1 MMRYRQRNSKID
13 WWIVLLYFA
22 LVGFGWLNI
31 YSASMSDTQNIW
43 DVTQIY
49 SKQLIWILLSVV
61 LIIFILAVEAKFYE
75 RFSSLI
81 YLFALAALVG
91 LYVFGQTVNGATS
104 WYAFGGFSI
113 QPSEF
118 AKTATALALG
128 KFVGDIQT
136 NIRSWQDQWKS
147 LLIMLL
153 PALLIIPQPD
163 PGSALVYLAFILPL
177 YREGLNYLFLTFAA
191 ALGLLFIGTLLL
203 EVQGIAL
210 LLLLVLGLNLWNQKR
225 KRMRIKWGQSLI
237 IFALA
242 IGFAYSVNY
251 VFYSVFEQRHRD
263 RINLV
268 LGKTVD
274 SNSIGYNTHQSEIA
288 IGSGRWWGKGW
299 LQGTQTKGNFV
310 PEQHTD
316 YIFSTVGEEW
326 GFIGSLFLISLF
338 VALILRVLYRAEKQ
352 KSIFGRVYGYSVAS
366 ILFIHFMINIGMV
379 IGLLP
384 TVGIPLPF
392 ISYGGSGLWG
402 FTILLFIFV
411 KLDSANYINIS

>member
-1 MMRYRQRNSKID
+1 MGYTRRNSKID
-13 WWIVLLYFA
+13 WWMVGLYTA
-22 LVGFGWLNI
+22 LVCFGWVNI
-31 YSASMSDTQNIW
+31 YSASLTETQSLLDLNE
-43 DVTQIY
+43 IY
-49 SKQLIWILLSVV
+49 GKQLLWILLSVV
-61 LIIFILAVEAKFYE
+61 LIVFILAVESKFYE

-81 YLFALAALVG
+81 YLFALVALLG
-91 LYVFGQTVNGATS
+91 LYAFGQTINGATS
-104 WYAFGGFSI
+104 WYSFGGFSL

-136 NIRSWQDQWKS
+136 NIKQWQDQWKS
-147 LLIMLL
+147 ILIIGL

-163 PGSALVYLAFILPL
+163 PGSALVYAAFILPL
-177 YREGLNYLFLTFAA
+177 YREGLNYLFLSFAV
-191 ALGLLFIGTLLL
+191 ALGLLFVGTLLL
-203 EVQGIAL
+203 EVNGMLIV
-210 LLLLVLGLNLWNQKR
+210 LLVLVMGYLWWQKR
-225 KRMRIKWGQSLI
+225 NRHRIKWGRL
-237 IFALA
+237 FVTWAMA
-242 IGFAYSVNY
+242 IGFVYSVNY
-251 VFYSVFEQRHRD
+251 VFHSVFEQRHRD

-268 LGKTVD
+268 LGKAVD

-326 GFIGSLFLISLF
+326 GFMGSTFLLMLF

-366 ILFIHFMINIGMV
+366 IIFLHFFVNIGMV

-384 TVGIPLPF
+384 TVGIPLPL

-402 FTILLFIFV
+402 FTILLFIFI
-411 KLDSANYINIS
+411 KLDSANYVNIS

>member
-1 MMRYRQRNSKID
+1 MGYTRRNSKID
-13 WWIVLLYFA
+13 WWMVGLYTA
-22 LVGFGWLNI
+22 LVCSGWVNI
-31 YSASMSDTQNIW
+31 YSASLTETQSLLDLNE
-43 DVTQIY
+43 IY
-49 SKQLIWILLSVV
+49 GKQLLWILLSVV
-61 LIIFILAVEAKFYE
+61 LIVFILAVESKFYE

-81 YLFALAALVG
+81 YLFALVALLG
-91 LYVFGQTVNGATS
+91 LYAFGQTINGATS
-104 WYAFGGFSI
+104 WYSFGGFSL

-136 NIRSWQDQWKS
+136 NIKQWQDQWKS
-147 LLIMLL
+147 ILIIGL

-163 PGSALVYLAFILPL
+163 PGSALVYAAFILPL
-177 YREGLNYLFLTFAA
+177 YREGLNYLFLSFAV
-191 ALGLLFIGTLLL
+191 ALGLLFVGTLLL
-203 EVQGIAL
+203 EVNGMLIV
-210 LLLLVLGLNLWNQKR
+210 LLVLVMGYLWWQKR
-225 KRMRIKWGQSLI
+225 NRHRIKWGRL
-237 IFALA
+237 FVTWAMA
-242 IGFAYSVNY
+242 IGFVYSVNY
-251 VFYSVFEQRHRD
+251 VFHSVFEQRHRD

-326 GFIGSLFLISLF
+326 GFMGSTFLIMLF

-366 ILFIHFMINIGMV
+366 IIFLHFFVNIGMV

-384 TVGIPLPF
+384 TVGIPLPL

-402 FTILLFIFV
+402 FTILLFIFI
-411 KLDSANYINIS
+411 KLDSANYVNIS

>member
-1 MMRYRQRNSKID
+1 MRYPQSNSKID
-13 WWIVLLYFA
+13 WWIIILYFA

-31 YSASMSDTQNIW
+31 YSASMSTTQNIW
-43 DVTQIY
+43 DLNQIY
-49 SKQLIWILLSVV
+49 SKQLVWILLSVV
-61 LIIFILAVEAKFYE
+61 LIVFILAVEAKFYE

-153 PALLIIPQPD
+153 PALLIIHQPD
-163 PGSALVYLAFILPL
+163 PGSALVYAAFILPL

-191 ALGLLFIGTLLL
+191 ALGLLFIGTLLF
-203 EVQGIAL
+203 EVQGIV
-210 LLLLVLGLNLWNQKR
+210 LLLVVFLGLYLWQQKR
-225 KRMRIKWGQSLI
+225 KRKRIKWGQSLI
-237 IFALA
+237 ILALA

-326 GFIGSLFLISLF
+326 GFMGALFLISLF
-338 VALILRVLYRAEKQ
+338 IALILRVLYRAEKQ

-366 ILFIHFMINIGMV
+366 IIFIHFMVNIGMV

>member
-1 MMRYRQRNSKID
+1 MGYTRRNSKID
-13 WWIVLLYFA
+13 WWMVGLYTA
-22 LVGFGWLNI
+22 LVCSGWVNI
-31 YSASMSDTQNIW
+31 YSASLTETQSLLDLNE
-43 DVTQIY
+43 IY
-49 SKQLIWILLSVV
+49 GKQLLWILLSVV
-61 LIIFILAVEAKFYE
+61 LIVFILAVESKFYE

-81 YLFALAALVG
+81 YLFALVALLG
-91 LYVFGQTVNGATS
+91 LYAFGQTINGATS
-104 WYAFGGFSI
+104 WYSFGGFSL

-136 NIRSWQDQWKS
+136 NIKQWQDQWKS
-147 LLIMLL
+147 ILIIGL

-163 PGSALVYLAFILPL
+163 PGSALVYAAFILPL
-177 YREGLNYLFLTFAA
+177 YREGLNYLFLSFAV
-191 ALGLLFIGTLLL
+191 ALGLLFVGTLLL
-203 EVQGIAL
+203 EVNGMLIV
-210 LLLLVLGLNLWNQKR
+210 LLVLVMGYLWWQKR
-225 KRMRIKWGQSLI
+225 NRHRIKWGRL
-237 IFALA
+237 FVTWAMA
-242 IGFAYSVNY
+242 IGFVYSVNY
-251 VFYSVFEQRHRD
+251 VFNSVFEQRHRD

-268 LGKTVD
+268 LGKAVD

-326 GFIGSLFLISLF
+326 GFMGSTFLIMLF
-338 VALILRVLYRAEKQ
+338 VAWILRVLYRAEKQ

-366 ILFIHFMINIGMV
+366 IIFLHFFVNIGMV

-384 TVGIPLPF
+384 TVGIPLPL

-402 FTILLFIFV
+402 FTILLFIFI
-411 KLDSANYINIS
+411 KLDSANYVNIS

>member
-1 MMRYRQRNSKID
+1 MGYTRRNSKID
-13 WWIVLLYFA
+13 WWMVGLYAA
-22 LVGFGWLNI
+22 LVCFGWVNI
-31 YSASMSDTQNIW
+31 YSASLTEAQSFLDLNE
-43 DVTQIY
+43 IY
-49 SKQLIWILLSVV
+49 GKQLIWILLSIV
-61 LIIFILAVEAKFYE
+61 LIVFILAVESKFYE

-81 YLFALAALVG
+81 YLFALVALLG
-91 LYVFGQTVNGATS
+91 LYALGQTINGATS
-104 WYAFGGFSI
+104 WYSFGGFSL

-136 NIRSWQDQWKS
+136 NIKQWQDQWKS
-147 LLIMLL
+147 ILIIGL

-163 PGSALVYLAFILPL
+163 PGSALVYAAFILPL
-177 YREGLNYLFLTFAA
+177 YREGLNYLFLSFAL

-203 EVQGIAL
+203 EVNGMLIVM
-210 LLLLVLGLNLWNQKR
+210 LVLVMGYLWWKKR
-225 KRMRIKWGQSLI
+225 NRHRIKWGRLFMTWAI
-237 IFALA
+237 A
-242 IGFAYSVNY
+242 IGFVYSVNY
-251 VFYSVFEQRHRD
+251 VFHSVFEQRHRD

-326 GFIGSLFLISLF
+326 GFMGSTFLIMLF

-366 ILFIHFMINIGMV
+366 IIFLHFFVNIGMV

-384 TVGIPLPF
+384 TVGIPLPL

-402 FTILLFIFV
+402 FTILLFIFI
-411 KLDSANYINIS
+411 KLDSANYVNIS

>member
-1 MMRYRQRNSKID
+1 MGYTRRNSKID
-13 WWIVLLYFA
+13 WWMVGLYTA
-22 LVGFGWLNI
+22 LVCFGWANI
-31 YSASMSDTQNIW
+31 YSASLTETQSLLDLNE
-43 DVTQIY
+43 IY
-49 SKQLIWILLSVV
+49 GKQLLWILLSVV
-61 LIIFILAVEAKFYE
+61 LIVFILAVESKFYE

-81 YLFALAALVG
+81 YLFALVALLG
-91 LYVFGQTVNGATS
+91 LYAFGQTINGATS
-104 WYAFGGFSI
+104 WYSFGGFSL

-136 NIRSWQDQWKS
+136 NIKQWQDQWKS
-147 LLIMLL
+147 ILIIGL

-163 PGSALVYLAFILPL
+163 PGSALVYAAFILPL
-177 YREGLNYLFLTFAA
+177 YREGLNYLFLSFAV
-191 ALGLLFIGTLLL
+191 ALGLLFVGTLLL
-203 EVQGIAL
+203 EVNGMLIV
-210 LLLLVLGLNLWNQKR
+210 LLVLVMGYLWWQKR
-225 KRMRIKWGQSLI
+225 NRHRIKWGRL
-237 IFALA
+237 FVTWAMA
-242 IGFAYSVNY
+242 IGFVYSVNY
-251 VFYSVFEQRHRD
+251 VFNSVFEQRHRD

-268 LGKTVD
+268 LGKAVD

-326 GFIGSLFLISLF
+326 GFMGSTFLIMLF

-366 ILFIHFMINIGMV
+366 IIFLHFFVNIGMV

-384 TVGIPLPF
+384 TVGIPLPL

-402 FTILLFIFV
+402 FTILLFIFI
-411 KLDSANYINIS
+411 KLDSANYVNIS

>member
-1 MMRYRQRNSKID
+1 MGYTRRNSKID
-13 WWIVLLYFA
+13 WWMVGLYTA
-22 LVGFGWLNI
+22 LVCFGWVNI
-31 YSASMSDTQNIW
+31 YSASLTETQSLLDLNE
-43 DVTQIY
+43 IY
-49 SKQLIWILLSVV
+49 GKQLLWILLSVV
-61 LIIFILAVEAKFYE
+61 LIVFILAVESKFYE

-81 YLFALAALVG
+81 YLFALVALLG
-91 LYVFGQTVNGATS
+91 LYAFGQTINGATS
-104 WYAFGGFSI
+104 WYSFGGFSL

-136 NIRSWQDQWKS
+136 NIKQWQDQWKS
-147 LLIMLL
+147 ILIIGL

-163 PGSALVYLAFILPL
+163 PGSALVYAAFILPL
-177 YREGLNYLFLTFAA
+177 YREGLNYLFLSFAV
-191 ALGLLFIGTLLL
+191 ALGLLFVGTLLL
-203 EVQGIAL
+203 EVNGMLIVL
-210 LLLLVLGLNLWNQKR
+210 LGLVMGYLWWKKR
-225 KRMRIKWGQSLI
+225 NRHRIKWGRL
-237 IFALA
+237 FVTWAMA
-242 IGFAYSVNY
+242 IGFVYSVNY
-251 VFYSVFEQRHRD
+251 VFHSVFEQRHRD
-263 RINLV
+263 RFNLV
-268 LGKTVD
+268 LGKAVD

-326 GFIGSLFLISLF
+326 GFMGSTFLIMLF

-366 ILFIHFMINIGMV
+366 IIFLHFFVNIGMV

-384 TVGIPLPF
+384 TVGIPLPL

-402 FTILLFIFV
+402 FTILLFIFI
-411 KLDSANYINIS
+411 KLDSANYVNIS

>member
-1 MMRYRQRNSKID
+1 MGYTRRNSKID
-13 WWIVLLYFA
+13 WWMVGLYTA
-22 LVGFGWLNI
+22 LVCFGWVNI
-31 YSASMSDTQNIW
+31 YSASLTETQSLLDLNE
-43 DVTQIY
+43 IY
-49 SKQLIWILLSVV
+49 GKQLLWILLSVV
-61 LIIFILAVEAKFYE
+61 LIVFILAVESKFYE

-81 YLFALAALVG
+81 YLFALVALLG
-91 LYVFGQTVNGATS
+91 LYAFGQTINGATS
-104 WYAFGGFSI
+104 WYSFGGFNL

-136 NIRSWQDQWKS
+136 NIKQWQDQWKS
-147 LLIMLL
+147 ILIIGL

-163 PGSALVYLAFILPL
+163 PGSALVYAAFILPL
-177 YREGLNYLFLTFAA
+177 YREGLNYLFLSFAV
-191 ALGLLFIGTLLL
+191 ALGLLFVGTLLL
-203 EVQGIAL
+203 EVNGMLIVL
-210 LLLLVLGLNLWNQKR
+210 LGLVMGYLWWKKR
-225 KRMRIKWGQSLI
+225 NRHRIKWGRL
-237 IFALA
+237 FVTWAMA
-242 IGFAYSVNY
+242 IGFVYSVNY
-251 VFYSVFEQRHRD
+251 VFHSVFEQRHRD

-268 LGKTVD
+268 LGKAVD

-326 GFIGSLFLISLF
+326 GFMGSTFLIMLF

-366 ILFIHFMINIGMV
+366 IIFLHFFVNIGMV

-384 TVGIPLPF
+384 TVGIPLPL

-402 FTILLFIFV
+402 FTILLFIFI
-411 KLDSANYINIS
+411 KLDSANYVNIS

>member
-1 MMRYRQRNSKID
+1 MGYTRRNSKID
-13 WWIVLLYFA
+13 WWMVGLYTA
-22 LVGFGWLNI
+22 LVCFGWVNI
-31 YSASMSDTQNIW
+31 YSASLTEAQSLLDLNE
-43 DVTQIY
+43 IY
-49 SKQLIWILLSVV
+49 GKQLLWILLSVV
-61 LIIFILAVEAKFYE
+61 LIVFILAVESKFYE

-81 YLFALAALVG
+81 YLFALVALLG
-91 LYVFGQTVNGATS
+91 LYAFGQTINGATS
-104 WYAFGGFSI
+104 WYSFGGFSL

-136 NIRSWQDQWKS
+136 NIKQWQDQWKS
-147 LLIMLL
+147 ILIIGL

-163 PGSALVYLAFILPL
+163 PGSALVYAAFILPL
-177 YREGLNYLFLTFAA
+177 YREGLNYLFLSFAV
-191 ALGLLFIGTLLL
+191 ALGLLFVGTLLL
-203 EVQGIAL
+203 EVNGMLI
-210 LLLLVLGLNLWNQKR
+210 LLLVLVMGYLWWQKR
-225 KRMRIKWGQSLI
+225 NRHRIKWGRL
-237 IFALA
+237 FVTWAMA
-242 IGFAYSVNY
+242 IGFVYSVNY
-251 VFYSVFEQRHRD
+251 VFHSVFEQRHRD

-268 LGKTVD
+268 LGKAVD

-326 GFIGSLFLISLF
+326 GFMGSTFLIMLF

-366 ILFIHFMINIGMV
+366 IIFLHFFVNIGMV

-384 TVGIPLPF
+384 TVGIPLPL

-402 FTILLFIFV
+402 FTILLFIFI
-411 KLDSANYINIS
+411 KLDSANYVNIS

>member
-1 MMRYRQRNSKID
+1 MRYSQTRSKID
-13 WWIVLLYFA
+13 WWIVILYFA
-22 LVGFGWLNI
+22 LVGFGWMNI
-31 YSASMSDTQNIW
+31 YSASLSDTQVIW
-43 DVTQIY
+43 DLNQIY
-49 SKQLIWILLSVV
+49 SKQLLWILLSMV
-61 LIIFILAVEAKFYE
+61 LIVFILAVEAKFYE

-81 YLFALAALVG
+81 YLFALGALLG
-91 LYVFGQTVNGATS
+91 LYAFGQTVNGATS

-147 LLIMLL
+147 LLIMVL

-163 PGSALVYLAFILPL
+163 PGSALVYAAFILPL
-177 YREGLNYLFLTFAA
+177 YREGLNYLFLSFAT

-203 EVQGIAL
+203 EVQGMML
-210 LLLLVLGLNLWNQKR
+210 LLGAFLVIYLWRQKR
-225 KRMRIKWGQSLI
+225 KRKRIKWGQSLI
-237 IFALA
+237 TFALA
-242 IGFAYSVNY
+242 LGFVFSVNY

-268 LGKTVD
+268 LGKAVD

-288 IGSGRWWGKGW
+288 IGSGRWLGKGW

-316 YIFSTVGEEW
+316 YIFSTIGEEW
-326 GFIGSLFLISLF
+326 GFIGSLLLISLF

-366 ILFIHFMINIGMV
+366 IIFLHFFVNIGMV

>member
-1 MMRYRQRNSKID
+1 MGYTRRNSKID
-13 WWIVLLYFA
+13 WWMVGLYTA
-22 LVGFGWLNI
+22 LVCSGWANI
-31 YSASMSDTQNIW
+31 YSASLTETQSLLDLNE
-43 DVTQIY
+43 IY
-49 SKQLIWILLSVV
+49 GKQLLWILLSVV
-61 LIIFILAVEAKFYE
+61 LIVFILAVESKFYE

-81 YLFALAALVG
+81 YLFALVALLG
-91 LYVFGQTVNGATS
+91 LYAFGQTINGATS
-104 WYAFGGFSI
+104 WYSFGGFSL

-136 NIRSWQDQWKS
+136 NIKQWQDQWKS
-147 LLIMLL
+147 ILIIGL

-163 PGSALVYLAFILPL
+163 PGSALVYAAFILPL
-177 YREGLNYLFLTFAA
+177 YREGLNYLFLSFAV
-191 ALGLLFIGTLLL
+191 ALGLLFVGTLLL
-203 EVQGIAL
+203 EVNGMLIV
-210 LLLLVLGLNLWNQKR
+210 LLVLVMGYLWWQKR
-225 KRMRIKWGQSLI
+225 NRHRIKWGRL
-237 IFALA
+237 FVTWAMA
-242 IGFAYSVNY
+242 IGFVYSVNY
-251 VFYSVFEQRHRD
+251 VFNSVFEQRHRD

-268 LGKTVD
+268 LGKAVD

-326 GFIGSLFLISLF
+326 GFMGSTFLIMLF

-366 ILFIHFMINIGMV
+366 IIFLHFFVNIGMV

-384 TVGIPLPF
+384 TVGIPLPL

-402 FTILLFIFV
+402 FTILLFIFI
-411 KLDSANYINIS
+411 KLDSANYVNIS

>member
-1 MMRYRQRNSKID
+1 MGYTRRNSKID
-13 WWIVLLYFA
+13 WWMVGLYTA
-22 LVGFGWLNI
+22 LVCSGWVNI
-31 YSASMSDTQNIW
+31 YSASLTETQSLLDLNE
-43 DVTQIY
+43 IY
-49 SKQLIWILLSVV
+49 GKQLLWILLSVV
-61 LIIFILAVEAKFYE
+61 LIVFILAVESKFYE

-81 YLFALAALVG
+81 YLFALVALLG
-91 LYVFGQTVNGATS
+91 LYAFGQTINGATS
-104 WYAFGGFSI
+104 WYSFGGFSL

-136 NIRSWQDQWKS
+136 NIKQWQDQWKS
-147 LLIMLL
+147 ILIIGL

-163 PGSALVYLAFILPL
+163 PGSALVYAAFILPL
-177 YREGLNYLFLTFAA
+177 YREGLNYLFLSFAV
-191 ALGLLFIGTLLL
+191 ALGLLFVGTLLL
-203 EVQGIAL
+203 EVNGMLIVL
-210 LLLLVLGLNLWNQKR
+210 LGLVMGYLWWKKR
-225 KRMRIKWGQSLI
+225 NRHRIKWGRL
-237 IFALA
+237 FVTWAMA
-242 IGFAYSVNY
+242 IGFVYSVNY
-251 VFYSVFEQRHRD
+251 VFHSVFEQRHRD

-268 LGKTVD
+268 LGKAVD

-326 GFIGSLFLISLF
+326 GFMGSTFLIMLF

-366 ILFIHFMINIGMV
+366 IIFLHFFVNIGMV

-384 TVGIPLPF
+384 TVGIPLPL

-402 FTILLFIFV
+402 FTILLFIFI
-411 KLDSANYINIS
+411 KLDSANYVNIS

>member
-1 MMRYRQRNSKID
+1 MRYTQRSSKID
-13 WWIVLLYFA
+13 WWIVVLYFT
-22 LVGFGWLNI
+22 LVGFGWMNI
-31 YSASMSDTQNIW
+31 YSASLSETQSILDLN
-43 DVTQIY
+43 QIY
-49 SKQLIWILLSVV
+49 GKQLLWILLSVV
-61 LIIFILAVEAKFYE
+61 LIVFILAVEAKFYE

-81 YLFALAALVG
+81 YLFALAALLG
-91 LYVFGQTVNGATS
+91 LYAFGQTVNGATS

-147 LLIMLL
+147 LLIMIL

-163 PGSALVYLAFILPL
+163 PGSALVYAAFILPL
-177 YREGLNYLFLTFAA
+177 YREGLNYLFLSFAA

-203 EVQGIAL
+203 EIQGMIAI
-210 LLLLVLGLNLWNQKR
+210 LLVLLGIYLWRQKR
-225 KRMRIKWGQSLI
+225 KRKRIKWGQSLI
-237 IFALA
+237 ILALA
-242 IGFAYSVNY
+242 IGFVYSVNY

-274 SNSIGYNTHQSEIA
+274 SKSIGYNTHQSEIA

-326 GFIGSLFLISLF
+326 GFMGSLFLISLF

-366 ILFIHFMINIGMV
+366 IIFLHFFVNIGMV
-379 IGLLP
+379 VGLLP

>member
-1 MMRYRQRNSKID
+1 MGYTRRNSKID
-13 WWIVLLYFA
+13 WWMVGLYTA
-22 LVGFGWLNI
+22 LVCFGWVNI
-31 YSASMSDTQNIW
+31 YSASLTETQSLLDLNE
-43 DVTQIY
+43 IY
-49 SKQLIWILLSVV
+49 GKQLLWILLSVV
-61 LIIFILAVEAKFYE
+61 LIVFILAVESKFYE

-81 YLFALAALVG
+81 YLFALVALLG
-91 LYVFGQTVNGATS
+91 LYAFGQTINGATS
-104 WYAFGGFSI
+104 WYSFGGFSL

-136 NIRSWQDQWKS
+136 NIKQWQDQWKS
-147 LLIMLL
+147 ILIIGL

-163 PGSALVYLAFILPL
+163 PGSALVYAAFILPL
-177 YREGLNYLFLTFAA
+177 YREGLNYLFLSFAV
-191 ALGLLFIGTLLL
+191 ALGLLFVGTLLL
-203 EVQGIAL
+203 EVNGMLIVL
-210 LLLLVLGLNLWNQKR
+210 LGLVMGYLWWKKR
-225 KRMRIKWGQSLI
+225 NRHRIKWGRL
-237 IFALA
+237 FMTWAMA
-242 IGFAYSVNY
+242 IGFVYSVSY
-251 VFYSVFEQRHRD
+251 VFHSVFEQRHRD

-268 LGKTVD
+268 LGKAVD

-326 GFIGSLFLISLF
+326 GFMGSTFLIMLF

-366 ILFIHFMINIGMV
+366 IIFLHFFVNIGMV

-384 TVGIPLPF
+384 TVGIPLPL

-402 FTILLFIFV
+402 FTILLFIFI
-411 KLDSANYINIS
+411 KLDSANYVNIS

>member
-1 MMRYRQRNSKID
+1 MGYTGRNSKID
-13 WWIVLLYFA
+13 WWMVGLYTA
-22 LVGFGWLNI
+22 LVCSGWVNI
-31 YSASMSDTQNIW
+31 YSASLTETQSLLDLNE
-43 DVTQIY
+43 IY
-49 SKQLIWILLSVV
+49 GKQLLWRLLSVV
-61 LIIFILAVEAKFYE
+61 LIVFILAVESKFYE

-81 YLFALAALVG
+81 YLFALVALLG
-91 LYVFGQTVNGATS
+91 LYAFGQTINGATS
-104 WYAFGGFSI
+104 WYSFGGFSL

-136 NIRSWQDQWKS
+136 NIKQWQDQWKS
-147 LLIMLL
+147 ILIIGL

-163 PGSALVYLAFILPL
+163 PGSALVYAAFILPL
-177 YREGLNYLFLTFAA
+177 YREGLNYLFLSFAV
-191 ALGLLFIGTLLL
+191 ALGLLFVGTLLL
-203 EVQGIAL
+203 EVNGMLIV
-210 LLLLVLGLNLWNQKR
+210 LLVLVMGYLWWQKR
-225 KRMRIKWGQSLI
+225 NRHRIKWGRL
-237 IFALA
+237 FVTWAMA
-242 IGFAYSVNY
+242 IGFVYSVNY
-251 VFYSVFEQRHRD
+251 VFNSVFEQRHRD

-268 LGKTVD
+268 LGKAVD

-326 GFIGSLFLISLF
+326 GFMGSTFLIMLF

-366 ILFIHFMINIGMV
+366 IIFLHFFVNIGMV

-384 TVGIPLPF
+384 TVGIPLPL

-402 FTILLFIFV
+402 FTILLFIFI
-411 KLDSANYINIS
+411 KLDSANYVNIS

>member
-1 MMRYRQRNSKID
+1 MGYTGRNSKID
-13 WWIVLLYFA
+13 WWMVGLYTA
-22 LVGFGWLNI
+22 LVCSGWVNI
-31 YSASMSDTQNIW
+31 YSASLTETQSLLDLNE
-43 DVTQIY
+43 IY
-49 SKQLIWILLSVV
+49 GKQLLWILLSVV
-61 LIIFILAVEAKFYE
+61 LIVFILAVESKFYE

-81 YLFALAALVG
+81 YLFALVALLG
-91 LYVFGQTVNGATS
+91 LYAFGQTINGATS
-104 WYAFGGFSI
+104 WYSFGGFSL

-136 NIRSWQDQWKS
+136 NIKQWQDQWKS
-147 LLIMLL
+147 ILIIGL

-163 PGSALVYLAFILPL
+163 PGSALVYAAFILPL
-177 YREGLNYLFLTFAA
+177 YREGLNYLFLSFAV
-191 ALGLLFIGTLLL
+191 ALGLLFVGTLLL
-203 EVQGIAL
+203 EVNGMLIV
-210 LLLLVLGLNLWNQKR
+210 LLVLVMGYLWWQKR
-225 KRMRIKWGQSLI
+225 NRHRIKWGRL
-237 IFALA
+237 FVTWAMA
-242 IGFAYSVNY
+242 IGFVYSVNY
-251 VFYSVFEQRHRD
+251 VFNSVFEQRHRD

-268 LGKTVD
+268 LGKAVD

-326 GFIGSLFLISLF
+326 GFMGSTFLIMLF

-366 ILFIHFMINIGMV
+366 IIFLHFFVNIGMV

-384 TVGIPLPF
+384 TVGIPLPL

-402 FTILLFIFV
+402 FTILLFIFI
-411 KLDSANYINIS
+411 KLDSANYVNIS

>member
-1 MMRYRQRNSKID
+1 MGYTRRNSKID
-13 WWIVLLYFA
+13 WWMVGLYTA
-22 LVGFGWLNI
+22 LVCFGWVNI
-31 YSASMSDTQNIW
+31 YSASLTETQSLLDLNE
-43 DVTQIY
+43 IY
-49 SKQLIWILLSVV
+49 GKQLLWILLSVV
-61 LIIFILAVEAKFYE
+61 LIVFILAVESKFYE

-81 YLFALAALVG
+81 YLFALLALLG
-91 LYVFGQTVNGATS
+91 LYAFGQTINGATS
-104 WYAFGGFSI
+104 WYSFGGFSL

-136 NIRSWQDQWKS
+136 NIKQWQDQWKS
-147 LLIMLL
+147 ILIIGL

-163 PGSALVYLAFILPL
+163 PGSALVYAAFILPL
-177 YREGLNYLFLTFAA
+177 YREGLNYLFLSFAV
-191 ALGLLFIGTLLL
+191 ALGLLFVGTLLL
-203 EVQGIAL
+203 EVNGMLIVL
-210 LLLLVLGLNLWNQKR
+210 LGLVMGYLWWQKR
-225 KRMRIKWGQSLI
+225 NRHRIKWGRL
-237 IFALA
+237 FVTWAMA
-242 IGFAYSVNY
+242 IGFVYSVNY
-251 VFYSVFEQRHRD
+251 VFHSVFEQRHRD

-268 LGKTVD
+268 LGKAVD

-326 GFIGSLFLISLF
+326 GFMVSTFLIMLF

-366 ILFIHFMINIGMV
+366 IIFLHFFVNIGMV

-384 TVGIPLPF
+384 TVGIPLPL

-402 FTILLFIFV
+402 FTILLFIFI
-411 KLDSANYINIS
+411 KLDSANYVNIS

>member
-1 MMRYRQRNSKID
+1 MRYPQSNSKID
-13 WWIVLLYFA
+13 WWIIILYFA

-31 YSASMSDTQNIW
+31 YSASMSTTQNIW
-43 DVTQIY
+43 DLNQIY
-49 SKQLIWILLSVV
+49 SKQLVWILLSVV
-61 LIIFILAVEAKFYE
+61 LIVFILAVEAKFYE

-163 PGSALVYLAFILPL
+163 PGSALVYAAFILPL

-191 ALGLLFIGTLLL
+191 ALGLLFIGTLLF
-203 EVQGIAL
+203 EVQGIV
-210 LLLLVLGLNLWNQKR
+210 LLLVVFLGLYLWQQKR
-225 KRMRIKWGQSLI
+225 KRKRIKWGQSLI
-237 IFALA
+237 ILALA

-251 VFYSVFEQRHRD
+251 VFYSVFEHRHRD

-326 GFIGSLFLISLF
+326 GFMGALFLISLF
-338 VALILRVLYRAEKQ
+338 IALILRVLYRAEKQ

-366 ILFIHFMINIGMV
+366 IIFIHFMVNIGMV